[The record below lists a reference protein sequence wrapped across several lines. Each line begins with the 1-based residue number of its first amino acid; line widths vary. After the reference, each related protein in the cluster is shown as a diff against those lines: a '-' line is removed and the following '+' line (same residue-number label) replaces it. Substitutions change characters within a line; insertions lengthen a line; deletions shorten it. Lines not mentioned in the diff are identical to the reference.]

1 MTTTKKTQAEA
12 GKELL
17 DALVNTEVR
26 PPKEEPE
33 VDSVTDATVIPPF
46 PETGARPN
54 AKLRGRLLS
63 GTVREDY

>member
-1 MTTTKKTQAEA
+1 MTVKKTQAEA

-17 DALVNTEVR
+17 EALV
-26 PPKEEPE
+26 EPE
-33 VDSVTDATVIPPF
+33 VDSPSTFDAPDVIPPF

-63 GTVREDY
+63 GSVREDY